1 MKNTRVSS
9 CHNTGNTRIVHIQY
23 WMYQYRAFTILE
35 YQNRWSMHNTGSS
48 SILNGLIM
56 SVPGDDYSWKAY
68 QRFNSFILM
77 IRHFHS
83 QQKRMSQEKNH
94 HTQVSI
100 WVTFSLTVQEDHT
113 WCWAL
118 WEHKHRWWKMHSV
131 RSSLYENIV
140 NVLSFSS
147 ILIIFYV
154 YSTLLKE
161 ESTVDKR

>member
-1 MKNTRVSS
+1 
-9 CHNTGNTRIVHIQY
+9 
-23 WMYQYRAFTILE
+23 
-35 YQNRWSMHNTGSS
+35 
-48 SILNGLIM
+48 M

-154 YSTLLKE
+154 YSQLIIRSLVPYLLERNKSFWLRNCVE
-161 ESTVDKR
+161 HLLSFIYSRFLFQQSMYP